1 MDHTGID
8 WDLLTHDAKDWF
20 TSLVSGSVM
29 ILLLMDR
36 LIGPVLEIWIP
47 ADSRFWKLYSRVEKT
62 IEVLAMSRRAW
73 GRRRKDNGEGTA
85 EKPDS

>member
-47 ADSRFWKLYSRVEKT
+47 ADSRFWKLYSRVEKNNRGPGNVKKGMGPK
-62 IEVLAMSRRAW
+62 EEGQWRR
-73 GRRRKDNGEGTA
+73 DC
-85 EKPDS
+85 